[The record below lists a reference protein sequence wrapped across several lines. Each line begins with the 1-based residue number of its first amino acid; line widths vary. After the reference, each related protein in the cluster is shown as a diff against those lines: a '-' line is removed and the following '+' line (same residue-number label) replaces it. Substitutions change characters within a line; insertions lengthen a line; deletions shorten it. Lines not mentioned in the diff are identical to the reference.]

1 MHTAMPAQRS
11 IDRVARIKASA
22 SGRWR
27 EIFVRFGLA
36 EAHLKSPIVPV
47 RFAVDGIGSLFLHEK
62 PMAVGSAA
70 DADTA
75 TVLRLYSER

>member
-36 EAHLKSPIVPV
+36 EAHFEKPNRPCPLCGGRD
-47 RFAVDGIGSLFLHEK
+47 RFTFLHEK